1 MKRLIV
7 YIISLFCAINA
18 WAQLDN
24 ISSNE
29 QILLHSEQVD
39 TNSISYLRR
48 IVFFEPN
55 NLDNYYSLA
64 KRYTENKAYD
74 KAIIFFTAMYNKTNS
89 DSVKNEVSFE
99 IAKIYLLKKEF
110 AYAEIEVLNV
120 KEINNYF
127 SDRKFYY
134 LAIIDFYRSNYTS
147 SLNYLL
153 RISYLSE
160 HQKIEIEDFF
170 QKAKKKYRRP
180 NPNLAAAFSII
191 LPGSGQI
198 YTGNMKDGINSILLT
213 GGAFFLFR
221 DISLKYS
228 LYDAIIGIFPLYQR
242 YYSGGVMNA
251 RNLAE
256 KKIKEKKRSGIGEL
270 NSILRHDN

>member
-1 MKRLIV
+1 MKQLIV
-7 YIISLFCAINA
+7 FIISLFCAINA
-18 WAQLDN
+18 WTQLDSFAIN
-24 ISSNE
+24 K
-29 QILLHSEQVD
+29 QMLPDLGVVD

-48 IVFFEPN
+48 LVFFEPQ

-64 KRYTENKAYD
+64 KRYTEYKDYD
-74 KAIIFFTAMYNKTNS
+74 KAIIFFTAMYNKAKL

-99 IAKIYLLKKEF
+99 IAKTYLLKKEY
-110 AYAEIEVLNV
+110 AYAEIEVFNV
-120 KEINNYF
+120 KEISKYF

-134 LAIIDFYRSNYTS
+134 LSIIDFYRSNYTS
-147 SLNYLL
+147 SLNYAL

-160 HQKIEIEDFF
+160 QQKNEMEELYK
-170 QKAKKKYRRP
+170 KANRRYARP

-191 LPGSGQI
+191 VPGSGQI
-198 YTGNMKDGINSILLT
+198 YTGNIKDGVNSLLLT
-213 GGAFFLFR
+213 GGALLLFR

-228 LYDAIIGIFPLYQR
+228 LYDAFIGVFPLYQR

-256 KKIKEKKRSGIGEL
+256 KKIKEKKRIGIGEL
-270 NSILRHDN
+270 NTILRYDN

>member
-24 ISSNE
+24 LASNE
-29 QILLHSEQVD
+29 QILLHNEAVD
-39 TNSISYLRR
+39 SNSISYLRR
-48 IVFFEPN
+48 LVFFEPN

-110 AYAEIEVLNV
+110 AYAEIEVLNI
-120 KEINNYF
+120 KELSDYF

-134 LAIIDFYRSNYTS
+134 LSIIDFYRSNYSS
-147 SLNYLL
+147 SLNYMLKL
-153 RISYLSE
+153 SYLTE
-160 HQKIEIEDFF
+160 QQKSEIEVLYK
-170 QKAKKKYRRP
+170 KANRKYARP
-180 NPNLAAAFSII
+180 NPNLAAAFSIL

-198 YTGNMKDGINSILLT
+198 YTGNIKDGVNSLLLT

-228 LYDAIIGIFPLYQR
+228 IYDAFIGIFPLYQR

-256 KKIKEKKRSGIGEL
+256 KKMEEKKRIAIGKL
-270 NSILRHDN
+270 NTILSYDN

>member
-7 YIISLFCAINA
+7 YIISLFCTINA

-24 ISSNE
+24 LASNE
-29 QILLHSEQVD
+29 QILLHNEAVD
-39 TNSISYLRR
+39 SNSISYLRR
-48 IVFFEPN
+48 VVFFEPN

-99 IAKIYLLKKEF
+99 IAKTYLLKKEF

-120 KEINNYF
+120 KEISDYF

-134 LAIIDFYRSNYTS
+134 LSIIDFYRSNYTS
-147 SLNYLL
+147 SLNYAL
-153 RISYLSE
+153 RISYLTE
-160 HQKIEIEDFF
+160 QQKNEIEGLYK
-170 QKAKKKYRRP
+170 KANRKYARP
-180 NPNLAAAFSII
+180 NPNLAAAFSIL

-198 YTGNMKDGINSILLT
+198 YTGNIKDGVNSLLLT

-228 LYDAIIGIFPLYQR
+228 LYDAFIGVFPIYQR

-256 KKIKEKKRSGIGEL
+256 KKIKEKKRIGIREL
-270 NSILRHDN
+270 NTILRSDN